1 MELLEAPVPDA
12 FGALR
17 RFALDDAVLL
27 FDRLT
32 GLNVLCDGPEFVGL
46 RQTCPRVVQF
56 GITNRCNLACEFCSR
71 DLTAASQWTADSAF
85 WFLSELADRGVL
97 EVAFGGGEPFVFPGF
112 VDLVLRLHADTPL
125 AVNITT
131 NGLRLRP
138 DVLEQIAPSVGQ
150 LRLSMYDDNDWRTCV
165 AELSRSEVR
174 FGVNYLVTPRR
185 LCDLEMVVLELV
197 DLGCVDILLLAYNG
211 PDASLHLGPR
221 DHGHLDDTVALLASA
236 LAGRARICLDVCWGN
251 RLEQAPKL
259 FDSGDC
265 GAGREFIVV
274 TSDRHVMPCSFHD
287 LSVPIESVDDLLVV
301 WERTADELPPSTVP
315 GCARVPGFG
324 IAPGGSIPVSIGA
337 LP

>member
-1 MELLEAPVPDA
+1 MELLDAPAPDA
-12 FGALR
+12 FSALR

-46 RQTCPRVVQF
+46 RQVCPRVVQF

-71 DLTAASQWTADSAF
+71 DLTAESGWTAESAF
-85 WFLSELADRGVL
+85 SFLRDLADRGVL

-112 VDLVLRLHADTPL
+112 VDLVLRLHAETPL

-138 DVLEQIAPSVGQ
+138 DVLARIASSVGQ
-150 LRLSMYDDNDWRTCV
+150 LRLSMYDDNDWRTRV
-165 AELSRSEVR
+165 AELANSDVR

-185 LCDLEMVVLELV
+185 LPELEMVVLELV
-197 DLGCVDILLLAYNG
+197 DLGCTDILLLSYNG
-211 PDASLHLGPR
+211 ADAGLHLGT
-221 DHGHLDDTVALLASA
+221 DDLGHLDEAVDLLASA
-236 LAGRARICLDVCWGN
+236 LAGRARICLDVCWGS
-251 RLEQAPKL
+251 RLERAPRL
-259 FDSGDC
+259 FDDGDC

-287 LSVPIESVDDLLVV
+287 LSIPIETVDDVIAV
-301 WERTADELPPSTVP
+301 WEGTARARPPSTLP

-324 IAPGGSIPVSIGA
+324 IDMDRSIPVSIGG
-337 LP
+337 PR